1 MSLRRLTFPKAARLR
16 GKKNIDT
23 LFREGFSVYQYPFKV
38 LFLKAPDDIEV
49 ILPPQVMIS
58 VPKKLFKKAHDRHTI
73 KRRIR
78 EAWRISRHQLADE
91 AFCAKHRINRLAFI
105 YTAKEPLAL
114 KVIHLKLFS
123 VWKRFNTEASSKE
136 NKAQTEPKEDGIVR

>member
-38 LFLKAPDDIEV
+38 LFLKAPENETV
-49 ILPPQVMIS
+49 NLPPQVLIS
-58 VPKKLFKKAHDRHTI
+58 VPKKLFKKAHDRHAI

-91 AFCAKHRINRLAFI
+91 AFCSQYRINRLAFI

-123 VWKRFNTEASSKE
+123 VWKRFTTEASSKE
-136 NKAQTEPKEDGIVR
+136 NKAQTGPKKDGIVQ